1 MITTIDKFKNIS
13 VLTYS
18 KFVKYYHALK
28 IYEGMIHFCNEA
40 VREKKSYFF
49 LIPLNLGLNQPTLK
63 KLKCVHLGPYQGT
76 VMFFKSAL

>member
-1 MITTIDKFKNIS
+1 MITTVDKFKNIS

-18 KFVKYYHALK
+18 KFVKYYRALK
-28 IYEGMIHFCNEA
+28 IYEGMIHFCNE
-40 VREKKSYFF
+40 VVPEKNQF
-49 LIPLNLGLNQPTLK
+49 LSIPLNLGPNQPTLK

>member
-1 MITTIDKFKNIS
+1 MITTVDKFKNIS

-18 KFVKYYHALK
+18 KSVKYYHALK
-28 IYEGMIHFCNEA
+28 IYEGMIHFCNEV
-40 VREKKSYFF
+40 VREKKPHFF
-49 LIPLNLGLNQPTLK
+49 LIPLNLGPNRPTLK